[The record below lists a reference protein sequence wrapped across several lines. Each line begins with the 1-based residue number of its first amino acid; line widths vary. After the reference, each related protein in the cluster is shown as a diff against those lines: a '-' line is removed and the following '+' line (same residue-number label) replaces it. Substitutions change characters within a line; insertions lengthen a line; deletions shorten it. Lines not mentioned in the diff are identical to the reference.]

1 MAEIQLQNTVG
12 NLTPDGNRYEEMFG
26 KMTKA
31 YYMNMSK
38 LFSTDTAFFAF
49 APQNMIYYYNM
60 VVMQNLYWFR
70 GYVPGIHNKGV
81 FSCGLGTNACF
92 KVANMQLA
100 GGFRIESKNKF
111 YVDFLTI
118 FIDEDKTKD
127 KLARALPMKEALG
140 FCMINLDVDLNN
152 KKAIRFTN
160 GNRYF
165 VEMGEDHNVVAFRK
179 YINFITADVKNYR
192 NDGTIK
198 NNTNGYYLIQ
208 DRWLD
213 EHGSCFEKYSIYLGP
228 SSIQSTSAIMNTTQH
243 ISFDKLPK
251 KVKQQVI
258 QKLGGPILDQI
269 IQLPFINTTGAAII
283 LASKTA
289 TGVEDYTCF
298 SDSLLQNGKQY
309 LMEYDITFTDKQLDR
324 ALAGK
329 GVILPEQMMPTDWAQ
344 SNPFDGT
351 TYQEYMK
358 VIQPESLKDKIFQRV
373 KTISPEENKPFFYQ
387 SDYRQLDYNQDLDS
401 IRRNFADSIG
411 ISASDLGSHQSND
424 LSGGDK
430 TKYEVQTL
438 NGISKSTVVEKREMI
453 TSALEEIFEL
463 LLKIEFDDA
472 CPEISVIF
480 NTLES
485 ANPTEETL
493 DIKNQLEMGIMSK
506 ETAIK
511 RKNPNYTNE
520 EVQKELQKAQEEKQ
534 QEMQAYNMNL
544 NPYLE
549 DDYE

>member
-1 MAEIQLQNTVG
+1 
-12 NLTPDGNRYEEMFG
+12 
-26 KMTKA
+26 
-31 YYMNMSK
+31 
-38 LFSTDTAFFAF
+38 
-49 APQNMIYYYNM
+49 
-60 VVMQNLYWFR
+60 
-70 GYVPGIHNKGV
+70 
-81 FSCGLGTNACF
+81 
-92 KVANMQLA
+92 
-100 GGFRIESKNKF
+100 
-111 YVDFLTI
+111 
-118 FIDEDKTKD
+118 
-127 KLARALPMKEALG
+127 
-140 FCMINLDVDLNN
+140 
-152 KKAIRFTN
+152 
-160 GNRYF
+160 
-165 VEMGEDHNVVAFRK
+165 
-179 YINFITADVKNYR
+179 
-192 NDGTIK
+192 
-198 NNTNGYYLIQ
+198 
-208 DRWLD
+208 
-213 EHGSCFEKYSIYLGP
+213 
-228 SSIQSTSAIMNTTQH
+228 
-243 ISFDKLPK
+243 
-251 KVKQQVI
+251 
-258 QKLGGPILDQI
+258 
-269 IQLPFINTTGAAII
+269 
-283 LASKTA
+283 
-289 TGVEDYTCF
+289 
-298 SDSLLQNGKQY
+298 
-309 LMEYDITFTDKQLDR
+309 MEYDITFTDKQLDR

-438 NGISKSTVVEKREMI
+438 NGISKSTVMEKREMI

-480 NTLES
+480 NTVES

>member
-1 MAEIQLQNTVG
+1 M
-12 NLTPDGNRYEEMFG
+12 
-26 KMTKA
+26 
-31 YYMNMSK
+31 
-38 LFSTDTAFFAF
+38 
-49 APQNMIYYYNM
+49 
-60 VVMQNLYWFR
+60 
-70 GYVPGIHNKGV
+70 
-81 FSCGLGTNACF
+81 
-92 KVANMQLA
+92 
-100 GGFRIESKNKF
+100 
-111 YVDFLTI
+111 
-118 FIDEDKTKD
+118 
-127 KLARALPMKEALG
+127 
-140 FCMINLDVDLNN
+140 
-152 KKAIRFTN
+152 
-160 GNRYF
+160 
-165 VEMGEDHNVVAFRK
+165 
-179 YINFITADVKNYR
+179 
-192 NDGTIK
+192 
-198 NNTNGYYLIQ
+198 
-208 DRWLD
+208 
-213 EHGSCFEKYSIYLGP
+213 
-228 SSIQSTSAIMNTTQH
+228 
-243 ISFDKLPK
+243 
-251 KVKQQVI
+251 
-258 QKLGGPILDQI
+258 
-269 IQLPFINTTGAAII
+269 
-283 LASKTA
+283 ASKTA

-438 NGISKSTVVEKREMI
+438 NGISKSTVMEKREMI

-480 NTLES
+480 NTVES